1 MPTFYDIARK
11 TRNALPY
18 MQNYGGGIGTGRD
31 VDPVGMGQ
39 QMLDPD
45 FYSPDVS
52 NETIWFEN
60 ANPDMQYSSFAN
72 AMAGTGADPDTERKM
87 ALIQAQEAKKQ
98 QAQNQKLALALMA
111 EQRQRQKNQQL
122 VVARERALQSSLAK
136 EKRAEDR
143 RLADAS
149 NASVYK
155 AGVLDPFNSGRYL
168 SQYKG
173 SANERNAFALAMQD
187 AARRRKESQEA
198 REFSRSGTTLSRVS
212 KAVQFG
218 DQETWKNFGLKEE
231 DLNKVDANALKGLAK
246 FHDKFADTNNAKA
259 IEGIRRLK
267 LYQNLINQN
276 NNDIKKKNLFQD
288 ALKLRDA
295 LVDNDVIA
303 AESPESNEDDS
314 IYNLK
319 VGSIQNLFSEKNKP
333 RWGDTLFSDSSD
345 EDSSEEF
352 VDASNQATQEQIQ
365 AARMLQ
371 SEARKEAKEER
382 LAEQIKRDAAFRA
395 RRSSEQNEAQ
405 ARRDFAD
412 TQQQLQYAKDNPY
425 STGAERFF
433 NENPTRRNESA
444 IQRTE
449 WNPFDSDFSFET
461 KGIPFPN
468 NTDPDASY
476 EGTPK
481 TVANQSD
488 GEQVID
494 DPDLEAKRLE
504 IERRISNRNPLS
516 GEDYQA
522 EVAAKAI
529 ELFMQENPG
538 VTSDQALA
546 DITIMA
552 ASNPSQLRNLLT
564 QATNIVN
571 RNSYRQ

>member
-60 ANPDMQYSSFAN
+60 ANPDIQYSSFAN

-98 QAQNQKLALALMA
+98 QAQNQKLALALMS

-122 VVARERALQSSLAK
+122 AVARERALQSSLAK

-149 NASVYK
+149 NASIYK
-155 AGVLDPFNSGRYL
+155 AGILDPSNAGRYL

-173 SANERNAFALAMQD
+173 SVNERNAFALAMQD
-187 AARRRKESQEA
+187 AARKRKEAQEA

-246 FHDKFADTNNAKA
+246 FHDKFADSNNAKA
-259 IEGIRRLK
+259 IEGISRLK
-267 LYQNLINQN
+267 VYQNRINQN
-276 NNDIKKKNLFQD
+276 TTNPKKQKDLFQD
-288 ALKLRDA
+288 ALKLRDD

-303 AESPESNEDDS
+303 AESPESNEQNGKM
-314 IYNLK
+314 IYDLK
-319 VGSIQNLFSEKNKP
+319 VGSIQNLFSEENKP
-333 RWGDTLFSDSSD
+333 RWGGTLFSDSSD

-352 VDASNQATQEQIQ
+352 VDASNQATPEQIQ
-365 AARMLQ
+365 AAMMLQ
-371 SEARKEAKEER
+371 SEAAKEAKEKR

-395 RRSSEQNEAQ
+395 RRSAERNEAQ
-405 ARRDFAD
+405 ERRDFAD
-412 TQQQLQYAKDNPY
+412 MQQQLQYVRANPY

-433 NENPTRRNESA
+433 NQNPTRRNESA
-444 IQRTE
+444 IQRPE
-449 WNPFDSDFSFET
+449 WNPFD
-461 KGIPFPN
+461 
-468 NTDPDASY
+468 PD
-476 EGTPK
+476 PK
-481 TVANQSD
+481 TVTNQLDPSVLEMSD
-488 GEQVID
+488 GEPVID
-494 DPDLEAKRLE
+494 DPDSEAERLE
-504 IERRISNRNPLS
+504 IANRISSRKPLS
-516 GEDYQA
+516 KEDY
-522 EVAAKAI
+522 EAKVSATAI
-529 ELFMQENPG
+529 DLFIANNPG
-538 VTSDQALA
+538 LTTDQAFVE
-546 DITIMA
+546 ITKMA
-552 ASNPSQLRNLLT
+552 VSRPSQARDLLT
-564 QATNIVN
+564 QATSIVN
-571 RNSYRQ
+571 RSSYRKY

>member
-1 MPTFYDIARK
+1 
-11 TRNALPY
+11 

-31 VDPVGMGQ
+31 ADLVGMGQ

-60 ANPDMQYSSFAN
+60 ANPDIQYSSFAN

-98 QAQNQKLALALMA
+98 QAQNQKLALALMS

-122 VVARERALQSSLAK
+122 AVARERALQSSLAK

-149 NASVYK
+149 NASIYK
-155 AGVLDPFNSGRYL
+155 AGILDPSNAGRYL

-173 SANERNAFALAMQD
+173 SVNERNAFALAMQD
-187 AARRRKESQEA
+187 AARKRKEAQEA

-246 FHDKFADTNNAKA
+246 FHDKFADSNNAKA
-259 IEGIRRLK
+259 IEGISRLK
-267 LYQNLINQN
+267 VYQNRINGMAANPEKQK
-276 NNDIKKKNLFQD
+276 DLFQD

-303 AESPESNEDDS
+303 AESPESNEQERKYD
-314 IYNLK
+314 LK
-319 VGSIQNLFSEKNKP
+319 VKSIQNLFSEENKP
-333 RWGDTLFSDSSD
+333 RWGDTLFSGSSD

-352 VDASNQATQEQIQ
+352 VDASNQATPEQIQ
-365 AARMLQ
+365 AAMMLQ
-371 SEARKEAKEER
+371 SEAAKEAKEKR

-395 RRSSEQNEAQ
+395 RRSAERNESQ
-405 ARRDFAD
+405 ERRDFAD
-412 TQQQLQYAKDNPY
+412 MQQQLQYVRANPY

-433 NENPTRRNESA
+433 NQNPTRRNESA
-444 IQRTE
+444 IQRPE
-449 WNPFDSDFSFET
+449 WNPFDPDYSFET
-461 KGIPFPN
+461 RGVPFSN
-468 NTDPDASY
+468 NTDPDAFY
-476 EGTPK
+476 GGTPK
-481 TVANQSD
+481 TVTNQLDPSVLEMAD
-488 GEQVID
+488 GEPVVD
-494 DPDLEAKRLE
+494 DPDSEDQRLE
-504 IERRISNRNPLS
+504 IANRISSRKPLS
-516 GEDYQA
+516 KEDYEA
-522 EVAAKAI
+522 EVSATAI
-529 ELFMQENPG
+529 DLFIANNPG
-538 VTSDQALA
+538 LTTDQAFA
-546 DITIMA
+546 EITKMA
-552 ASNPSQLRNLLT
+552 VSRPSQARDLLT
-564 QATNIVN
+564 QATSIVN
-571 RNSYRQ
+571 RSSYRKY